1 MSLSVI
7 IISKNESH
15 AIVDCLES
23 VSFADEIIVVDGGST
38 DDTVE
43 KAKALGAQVYVNSHW
58 QGFGF
63 QKNLA
68 LHHATKEWVLSIDAD
83 ERVTPELKNDIMR
96 ALTAHQFD
104 VYRLPRSSS
113 YCGHFMR
120 HGGWWPDYV
129 VRLFKRGSAEFSAD
143 RVHERIE
150 TDKPIGTLR
159 HPLIHLTY
167 ETLEEVIHK
176 TNQYSTLGAEMLFDK
191 GRRGGLGVASFKAL
205 WAFLR
210 TYILRAGFLD
220 GGYGFLLAVS
230 NAQTTFYRYA
240 KLWLKR

>member
-7 IISKNESH
+7 VITKNESH
-15 AIVDCLES
+15 AIEECLAS
-23 VSFADEIIVVDGGST
+23 VAFADEIIVVDGGSL

-43 KAKALGAQVYVNSHW
+43 KAKSCGAIVHSNTHW

-68 LHHATKEWVLSIDAD
+68 LHYATQEWVLSIDAD
-83 ERVTPELKNDIMR
+83 ERVSPELKAEI
-96 ALTAHQFD
+96 LTVMAEESHQVF
-104 VYRLPRSSS
+104 RIPRSSS

-129 VRLFKRGSAEFSAD
+129 VRLFKRGSAEFSSD
-143 RVHERIE
+143 RVHERLE
-150 TDKPIGTLR
+150 THQPIGTLN
-159 HPLIHLTY
+159 HPIIHYTY
-167 ETLEEVIHK
+167 ETLEEVIAK
-176 TNQYSTLGAEMLFDK
+176 TNQYSTLGAQMLFDK
-191 GRRGGLGVASFKAL
+191 GRRANLTLATLKGL
-205 WAFLR
+205 WAFIR
-210 TYILRAGFLD
+210 TYFLRAGFLD